1 MRRSPRLSLLRI
13 AVLTA
18 LSASC
23 AANEPSFAPPPAS
36 PAPAAAPAAP
46 AAPPAAPR
54 PTPPE
59 APAPVPTRAA
69 PTTAPVDPRLLP
81 EGDGLPPPAP
91 ARYTVR
97 LDTTKGPVLIDVTR
111 AWAPHGADRFHDLVR
126 RGAYDDNAFFRAV
139 AGFMVQV
146 GIPGDPRVSAAWRTK
161 HIPDDPPVE
170 HNVRGTVTFATS
182 GPDRRVNQFFV
193 NLVDNTRLDAMGFA
207 PLGRVRDMAAIDA
220 LYTGYGE
227 GAPQGRGP
235 SQARIQL
242 EGNAYLRAEF
252 PELDYLRTARIEP

>member
-1 MRRSPRLSLLRI
+1 MRRSPCSAPLRASLFV
-13 AVLTA
+13 AVLA
-18 LSASC
+18 VLAASC
-23 AANEPSFAPPPAS
+23 AANEPSFAPPPA
-36 PAPAAAPAAP
+36 PAAPPVPAAPRLAPPPAAP
-46 AAPPAAPR
+46 AR
-54 PTPPE
+54 
-59 APAPVPTRAA
+59 APAPA
-69 PTTAPVDPRLLP
+69 PAGNAAPVDPRLLP

-182 GPDRRVNQFFV
+182 GPDRRVNQFFI

-207 PLGRVRDMAAIDA
+207 PIGRVRDMSAVDA

-252 PELDYLRTARIEP
+252 PELDYLRTARLEP